1 MRRKPLPL
9 VLLCL
14 LAAAVAAAPAGA
26 IAGATDRVPA
36 PSLLVP
42 FFETGI
48 NSTTHPHDT
57 LLVVTNVLDAGQTIH
72 YQFWDIDGNATGLQG
87 NVVLTARDTWSVA
100 LRDLITPASA
110 PIKAQLTDG
119 EFYRGFLTI
128 DLVTAPTALHPLQ
141 GAFPFANTAALEGY
155 IYYTRLSQG
164 SANGLAM
171 VPLEFVP
178 ASTNSL
184 LRDFYAGGGSRE
196 ELDADA
202 RLCAQQLTTG
212 VECTGDA
219 NAVLERIHLR
229 HFGSAPLSGRS
240 KLVIF
245 TWNTFS
251 TGGGPSELC
260 EASPE
265 PCAVTYPYK
274 RYDEAGNPLV
284 DSVTRLDH
292 VVNVIEVI
300 GTLSGWVSI
309 ENVPNFNNDLQ
320 VYAFAFNSANPSG
333 NPNLTWDAIFEGY
346 IVP

>member
-1 MRRKPLPL
+1 MRTKPLPL
-9 VLLCL
+9 ALLSL
-14 LAAAVAAAPAGA
+14 LALAVLAAPAGA

-48 NSTTHPHDT
+48 NSATHPHDT
-57 LLVVTNVLDAGQTIH
+57 LLVVTNVLDAGQTLH
-72 YQFWDIDGNATGLQG
+72 YQVWDIDGNPTGLQG
-87 NVVLTARDTWSVA
+87 NVVLAARDTWSAA
-100 LRDLITPASA
+100 LRDLITPAAA
-110 PIKAQLTDG
+110 PIKTQLTQDD
-119 EFYRGFLTI
+119 FYRGFLTI
-128 DLVTAPTALHPLQ
+128 DLVTAPTAFHPLQ
-141 GAFPFANTAALEGY
+141 GAFPFANTAALEGF

-171 VPLEFVP
+171 VPLEAVP
-178 ASTNSL
+178 GSTNSL

-196 ELDADA
+196 EIDADA

-212 VECTGDA
+212 VACTGDA

-251 TGGGPSELC
+251 TGGGPSALC
-260 EASPE
+260 EGAPE

-274 RYDEAGNPLV
+274 RYDEAGNLILDAV
-284 DSVTRLDH
+284 VRLDH
-292 VVNVIEVI
+292 VVNLIEV
-300 GTLSGWVSI
+300 TATQPGWISVES
-309 ENVPNFNNDLQ
+309 VPNFNNDLQ
-320 VYAFAFNSANPSG
+320 VYAFSFNSANPSG